1 MKTMK
6 KTVLTIGE
14 IRQRARPI
22 LDRHGARRAGLFG
35 SAARGQM
42 RRGSDVDIL
51 VELPHPVGLFN
62 FVGIKLE
69 LEEALGR
76 RVDLVEYDAIKP
88 AIRERVLADEVPIL

>member
-1 MKTMK
+1 MRNAILS
-6 KTVLTIGE
+6 VDE
-14 IRQRARPI
+14 IKRRARPI
-22 LDRHGARRAGLFG
+22 LGRHGARRAGLFG

-42 RRGSDVDIL
+42 RRGSDVDVL
-51 VELPHPVGLFN
+51 VELPHPVGLFS

-88 AIRERVLADEVPIL
+88 AIRQRVLADEVPIL